1 MTPDALLQMFADA
14 ATAASQAVAGIRHAA
29 RRDRTDRPGQYA
41 LDLVADEAALRVLS
55 KAPVRV
61 VSEESGVTGHRDAPI
76 TVVIDPIDGSTN
88 CARGIAYWCTSL
100 CALDGDGPL
109 AALVHNHPADARAT
123 AVRDE
128 GAFRDGVKLA
138 ASTQTRLDASVI
150 GLGGYPK
157 HVLKSKQSRTLGS
170 IALGL
175 VDVAAGGLDGHI
187 DHGRFMCPWDYLGGL
202 LICREAGG
210 IVRDVGGKE
219 MVTDDVNARR
229 QIVAAGT
236 EELARALE
244 EAVRP

>member
-1 MTPDALLQMFADA
+1 VTPDALLALFDDA
-14 ATAASQAVAGIRHAA
+14 ATAAREAVAGIQHAA

-41 LDLVADEAALRVLS
+41 LDLVADEAALRVLHQ
-55 KAPVRV
+55 APVRV
-61 VSEESGVTGHRDAPI
+61 VSEESGVTGRLDAPI

-100 CALDGDGPL
+100 CALDREGPL
-109 AALVHNHPADARAT
+109 AALVHNHPAHSRAT
-123 AVRDE
+123 AMR
-128 GAFRDGVKLA
+128 GAGASRDGVTLA

-150 GLGGYPK
+150 SLGGYPK
-157 HVLKSKQSRTLGS
+157 QMLRSKQSRTLGS

-187 DHGRFMCPWDYLGGL
+187 DHGRFMAPWDYLGGL

-210 IVRDVGGKE
+210 IVRDVDGEE
-219 MVTDDVNARR
+219 MVTDDVHARR

-244 EAVRP
+244 EAVHA